1 MIQQNY
7 EKVIP
12 VFTEE
17 VVPNVVI
24 TAHTEFMLN
33 ELKKMFND
41 EHPDV
46 GCQFEGE

>member
-33 ELKKMFND
+33 ELKKLFND
-41 EHPDV
+41 HPNV
-46 GCQFEGE
+46 GCQLEGE